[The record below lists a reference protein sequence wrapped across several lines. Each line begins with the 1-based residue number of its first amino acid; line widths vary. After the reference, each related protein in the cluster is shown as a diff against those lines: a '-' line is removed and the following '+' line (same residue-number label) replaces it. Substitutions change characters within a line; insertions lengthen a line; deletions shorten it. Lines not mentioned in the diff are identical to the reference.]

1 MRTKLIGR
9 FILIQI
15 VEEAVYFFFNL
26 YGDVVIQGDMMLSLY
41 NRAGKQTGK

>member
-26 YGDVVIQGDMMLSLY
+26 YGDVVIKSDMMLSLY
-41 NRAGKQTGK
+41 NRAGKHTGK

>member
-1 MRTKLIGR
+1 MRTKLIGG

-26 YGDVVIQGDMMLSLY
+26 YGDVVIKGYMMLSLY
-41 NRAGKQTGK
+41 NRAGKQIGK